1 MDEPVESTAHPK
13 SVIEVRGFQKSY
25 DGTVAVAGID
35 LDLAAGQILG
45 LVGPNGAGKTTTLRA
60 ICGIIPPT
68 RGRLLVAGHS
78 IADDPVNAKR
88 RLAYVPDDPRLFDTL
103 TVCEHLEFMAS
114 AYNVPDLAMLG
125 PTLLDQFE
133 LTPKRDTLA
142 QELSRGMRQKVAICC
157 AFLHD
162 PLAILLDE
170 PLTGLDPRGIREMKD
185 AIRRR
190 AEAGAGVIISSHLL
204 SIVEDLCTHLFV
216 LHRGRRVFT
225 GPMHEARAM
234 LGESAAGLSLEEI
247 FFRLTEGEP
256 PVVDGADGAPLVT
269 EPGDGPPPPGAGA
282 RAP

>member
-1 MDEPVESTAHPK
+1 MESPAESAAPPAT
-13 SVIEVRGFQKSY
+13 VIEVRDFQKSY
-25 DGTVAVAGID
+25 DGTIAVAGVD

-60 ICGIIPPT
+60 MCGIIPPT
-68 RGRLLVAGHS
+68 RGRLLIAGHS
-78 IADDPVNAKR
+78 ITDDPVNTKR

-103 TVCEHLEFMAS
+103 TVWEHLEFMAS
-114 AYNVPDLAMLG
+114 AYKVPDLATLG
-125 PTLLDQFE
+125 PALLDQFE

-157 AFLHD
+157 AFLHS
-162 PLAILLDE
+162 PMAILLDE

-190 AEAGAGVIISSHLL
+190 AQAGAGVIISSHLL

-216 LHRGRRVFT
+216 LHRGRRVFA

-234 LGESAAGLSLEEI
+234 LGESAAGLTLEEI

-256 PVVDGADGAPLVT
+256 PILEPQDVAAD
-269 EPGDGPPPPGAGA
+269 DGPP
-282 RAP
+282 RAEAP